1 MGIEQ
6 KIGYTNSGQAKRG
19 FHVHSSNQFKKVNT
33 ADDKIFETRMEKQI
47 PTHKSSP
54 NKTIS
59 NKKTAKIV
67 TIGLIQTS
75 VSEDIEENML
85 KTTQKIEEAVHRGAQ
100 VVCLQELYRTSY
112 FPQQENFDASP
123 LAETIPGD
131 STKVLSLLAKKH
143 GIVIITPIFERNQNG
158 KFYNTAVI
166 IGADGEISGVY
177 RKVHVPYDPYFY
189 EKDYFAQGEDPYR
202 VFDVGVAKIGV
213 LICYDQWFPE
223 PARINALAGAE
234 IIFYPTAIGYVKGYT
249 SEDGDWHDAWL
260 MVQRAHA
267 IANGIHVAA
276 VNRVGAEGELE
287 FWGGSFICDSFG
299 KILAEASAKDEEV
312 LVVQVDLSMNRQ
324 IQEGWGFLRNR
335 RPDTYSQLVKDKVE
349 DSKR

>member
-1 MGIEQ
+1 MGLEQ
-6 KIGYTNSGQAKRG
+6 KIGCIYSDQVKARISRLLV
-19 FHVHSSNQFKKVNT
+19 FPLKKLIRQT
-33 ADDKIFETRMEKQI
+33 TKYSKQRMEKQI
-47 PTHKSSP
+47 PTHKSSAT
-54 NKTIS
+54 KTTS
-59 NKKTAKIV
+59 NKKIAKIV

-75 VSEDIEENML
+75 VSEDIEANML
-85 KTTQKIEEAVHRGAQ
+85 KTKQKIEEAVHRGAQ
-100 VVCLQELYRTSY
+100 IVCLQELYRTSY
-112 FPQQENFDASP
+112 FPQQENFDALP
-123 LAETIPGD
+123 LSETIPGD
-131 STKVLSLLAKKH
+131 STRVLSLLAKKY

-189 EKDYFAQGEDPYR
+189 EKDYFSQGEDPYK
-202 VFDVGVAKIGV
+202 VFDVGFAKIGV

-249 SEDGDWHDAWL
+249 SEDGDWHNAWL
-260 MVQRAHA
+260 IVQRAHA

-287 FWGGSFICDSFG
+287 FWGGSFVCDSFG

-312 LVVQVDLSMNRQ
+312 LVVQVDLSMNKQ

-335 RPDTYSQLVKDKVE
+335 RPDTYSLLVKDKGV
-349 DSKR
+349 SKR